1 MSANIAL
8 GLKRVGETH
17 GNRPAVAL
25 GRTTLQS
32 YGQLADRAARLAAS
46 LSDKLG
52 LQPGDHVAIAAMLL
66 GAGAQFEGV
75 PMLLPLDMSSSIP
88 ESAVALGRS
97 A

>member
-52 LQPGDHVAIAAMLL
+52 LQPGDHVAIA
-66 GAGAQFEGV
+66 
-75 PMLLPLDMSSSIP
+75 SKNRP
-88 ESAVALGRS
+88 EYVESM
-97 A
+97 